1 MKNKLSRREFLKQ
14 SSLFAGVVAGSSLP
28 LNIITA
34 AKAGQSPATTP
45 SSAKS
50 SIAVAQ
56 KGSPTELTKRALN
69 SLGGINKFVKK
80 GDIVLVK
87 PNIGWDRRPEQAADT
102 NPDVVKTLV
111 ELCLSAG
118 AKEVRVFDG
127 PCNDVRRSYTNSG
140 IEAAVK
146 SAGGNIYYMDN
157 RKFKS
162 VTVPRGDLVKTWP
175 FYQDFLDADVY
186 INVPIAKHHGLSGLT
201 LGMKN
206 IMGVLGGDRGQI
218 HSEFQRKI
226 AELNSVR
233 KPNLTIIDA
242 YRILTNHGPTGGNLS
257 DVKQL
262 ETIIASADMIAAD
275 AYATTLFGRTPEEFE
290 NLKYATEFGLGV
302 SDLKKISIIKA

>member
-1 MKNKLSRREFLKQ
+1 MKKVSRREFILN
-14 SSLFAGVVAGSSLP
+14 SSVFAGVVAAGSLP
-28 LNIITA
+28 IKNIIAA
-34 AKAGQSPATTP
+34 AKAGQPSATTP
-45 SSAKS
+45 SIKPTV
-50 SIAVAQ
+50 AVAT
-56 KGSPTELTKRALN
+56 KGSPAELIKRAVK
-69 SLGGINKFVKK
+69 SVGGITKYVKK

-118 AKEVRVFDG
+118 AKEVRVFDR
-127 PCNDVRRSYTNSG
+127 PCNDPRRCYTNSG

-146 SAGGNIYYMDN
+146 AAGGNIYFMDE
-157 RKFKS
+157 RKYKS
-162 VTVPRGDLVKTWP
+162 VTVPAGTIVKSWP

-186 INVPIAKHHGLSGLT
+186 INVPIAKHHGLSILT

-206 IMGVLGGDRGQI
+206 AMGVIGGNRGEI
-218 HSEFQRKI
+218 HSDFTRKI

-242 YRILTNHGPTGGNLS
+242 YRILTNHGPTGGNAA

-262 ETIIASADMIAAD
+262 ETIIASTDMIAAD
-275 AYATTLFGRTPEEFE
+275 AYATTLFGKQPSEFE
-290 NLKYATEFGLGV
+290 NLKYGTEFGLGE
-302 SDLKKISIIKA
+302 SDLNKISIIKA

>member
-1 MKNKLSRREFLKQ
+1 MKKVTRREFLKQ
-14 SSLFAGVVAGSSLP
+14 SSLFAGVVAGGSLP
-28 LNIITA
+28 IKNILTA
-34 AKAGQSPATTP
+34 AKAGQPSATTP
-45 SSAKS
+45 SKAKS

-56 KGSPTELTKRALN
+56 KGSPAELTKRALN
-69 SLGGINKFVKK
+69 SIGGIAKFVKR

-102 NPDVVKTLV
+102 NPEVVKTLI
-111 ELCLSAG
+111 ELCLAAG
-118 AKEVRVFDG
+118 AKEVRVFDR
-127 PCNDVRRSYTNSG
+127 PCNDPRRCYTNSG
-140 IEAAVK
+140 IESAVK
-146 SAGGNIYYMDN
+146 SAGGNIYFIDD

-162 VTVPRGDLVKTWP
+162 VSVPAGSLVKSWP

-186 INVPIAKHHGLSGLT
+186 INVPIAKHHGMAVLT

-218 HSEFQRKI
+218 HSDYERKI
-226 AELNSVR
+226 AEVNSVR

-262 ETIIASADMIAAD
+262 ETIIASTDMIAAD
-275 AYATTLFGRTPEEFE
+275 SYATTLFGKQPTEFE
-290 NLKYATEFGLGV
+290 NLKYATEFGLGE
-302 SDLKKISIIKA
+302 SDLKKISIIIA